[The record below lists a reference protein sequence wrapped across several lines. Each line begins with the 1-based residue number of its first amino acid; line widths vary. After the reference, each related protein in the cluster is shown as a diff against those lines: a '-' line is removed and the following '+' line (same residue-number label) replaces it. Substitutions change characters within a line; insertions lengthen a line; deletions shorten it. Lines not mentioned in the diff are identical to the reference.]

1 MSIARRL
8 HDRALEL
15 AASALDFG
23 LAPAD
28 AAELADHLATCS
40 ACARTAGALR
50 GDAALLRNAPAT
62 LIPPRRVDDAVA
74 AAIADRSPRTSPQRL
89 LLLVAAAALLL
100 VGLLGVAAAGSFI
113 LRTWTTVPTVVL
125 PSPSATAV
133 VVDPTPSPPPAWQL
147 AAIPPMFAGGLST
160 PVAVAAGPT
169 ELAAVGRRTFQDLEG
184 PSGGTGGAWH
194 STDGLAWEPATS
206 IAELA
211 VGDMIPTSGP
221 EAGLVDVA
229 WGPPGFVAV
238 GIALENGAIGGAW
251 HSGDG
256 LTWTRSELP
265 DSTLARPTAV
275 TWDGSSFIAVGAV
288 EEPGSP
294 RGAAWLSADGR
305 SWRRAPDG
313 DAFDIG
319 GYVDTGEYH
328 AWFGPADVT
337 TAADGT
343 LYAVGRTCEIKAGDD
358 TGTCSPYVIRSVGG
372 ETWSSVPVPDGA
384 GFFGRAGFGRSH
396 EHARRRGLGRGG
408 RGRRRRGRSG
418 MAPDRAT
425 RRSAA
430 LPGRRVRRGVPGP
443 VDGREQDRPV
453 DVARRRDMDGRT
465 RGSPAVEHD
474 VAPRRRPHRRRRPGR
489 DRRMGRHG

>member
-256 LTWTRSELP
+256 LTWTRAELP

-288 EEPGSP
+288 EEQGSP
-294 RGAAWLSADGR
+294 RGGGVALGRRSVVAARAR
-305 SWRRAPDG
+305 WRRLRHRRLRRHRRVPRLVRP
-313 DAFDIG
+313 G
-319 GYVDTGEYH
+319 GRH
-328 AWFGPADVT
+328 H
-337 TAADGT
+337 
-343 LYAVGRTCEIKAGDD
+343 C
-358 TGTCSPYVIRSVGG
+358 
-372 ETWSSVPVPDGA
+372 
-384 GFFGRAGFGRSH
+384 
-396 EHARRRGLGRGG
+396 RRRHAVCGG
-408 RGRRRRGRSG
+408 QDVRNQGRRRHRHLLAVRD
-418 MAPDRAT
+418 P
-425 RRSAA
+425 
-430 LPGRRVRRGVPGP
+430 LRRG
-443 VDGREQDRPV
+443 
-453 DVARRRDMDGRT
+453 
-465 RGSPAVEHD
+465 
-474 VAPRRRPHRRRRPGR
+474 
-489 DRRMGRHG
+489 